1 MMHWI
6 LTFTWCILHLVAQ
19 SSSILIDKSI
29 VDKWSKHDQQLFK
42 SFTNKTTDLNGDEH
56 INVLLENNR
65 NWVRAKSEEEPD
77 FFEKLGDSPPC
88 CDRQYTAASSS
99 ALPRSQAKGRLLSS
113 YTSAAPIADYRPLRS

>member
-1 MMHWI
+1 MHWI

-42 SFTNKTTDLNGDEH
+42 PFTNKTTDLNGDEH

-88 CDRQYTAASSS
+88 CERQYTAASSS

-113 YTSAAPIADYRPLRS
+113 CTSAAPIADYRPLRS

>member
-42 SFTNKTTDLNGDEH
+42 SFTNKTTDLNGDEQV
-56 INVLLENNR
+56 NVLLENNR

-77 FFEKLGDSPPC
+77 FFEKLGDSSPC
-88 CDRQYTAASSS
+88 CDGSTQQLHPPHYLDCRQRAGS
-99 ALPRSQAKGRLLSS
+99 
-113 YTSAAPIADYRPLRS
+113 

>member
-1 MMHWI
+1 MHWI

-42 SFTNKTTDLNGDEH
+42 PFTNKTTDLNGDEQV
-56 INVLLENNR
+56 NVLLENNR
-65 NWVRAKSEEEPD
+65 NWVRAMTEEVPD

-99 ALPRSQAKGRLLSS
+99 ALPRSQAKGRLVSTC
-113 YTSAAPIADYRPLRS
+113 TSAAPIAECQPLTS